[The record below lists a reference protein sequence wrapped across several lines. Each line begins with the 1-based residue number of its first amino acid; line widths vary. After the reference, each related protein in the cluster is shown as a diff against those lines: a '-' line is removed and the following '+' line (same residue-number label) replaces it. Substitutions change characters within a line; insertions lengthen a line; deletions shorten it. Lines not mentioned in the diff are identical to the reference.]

1 MVSSTISKNYRLSMG
16 DSASQPNAQDLRNVL
31 VGLSRFEQLRSAI
44 QWAETNHCV
53 VDMFGSFAKEHHLL
67 LFQSGN
73 ESENWID
80 PTTNLVYKMN
90 NLMHVGGELLKLLD
104 RVELYNQLFPHLALE
119 FVGLHVMS
127 ESNAYPVFT
136 QPFVDN
142 VRFATPTEILS
153 YMKSRGFEPQDKDG
167 VFSDGKYILSDIR
180 PKNVLASD
188 DGLAIFVIDADVV
201 MTHD

>member
-16 DSASQPNAQDLRNVL
+16 DSASQPNAQDLRNVI

-44 QWAETNHCV
+44 QWAEANHCV

-104 RVELYNQLFPHLALE
+104 RVELYNQLFPHLTLE

-142 VRFATPTEILS
+142 VRFATPAEILS

-188 DGLAIFVIDADVV
+188 DGLAIFVIDADVILS
-201 MTHD
+201 HS

>member
-1 MVSSTISKNYRLSMG
+1 MVSSTISKNDRLSMG
-16 DSASQPNAQDLRNVL
+16 DSASQPNAQDLRNVI

-44 QWAETNHCV
+44 QWAEANHCV

-104 RVELYNQLFPHLALE
+104 RVELYNQLFPHLTLE

-142 VRFATPTEILS
+142 VRFATQTEILS

-188 DGLAIFVIDADVV
+188 DGLAIFVIDADVILS
-201 MTHD
+201 HS

>member
-44 QWAETNHCV
+44 QWAEINHCV

-119 FVGLHVMS
+119 FVGFHVMS

>member
-53 VDMFGSFAKEHHLL
+53 VDMFDSFAKEHHLL

-119 FVGLHVMS
+119 FVGFHVMS

-153 YMKSRGFEPQDKDG
+153 YMKSRGFEPKDKDG